1 MTARAGSNRGQ
12 SAPSRRSVLA
22 LDGLNFFLADVRT
35 GVGPFLAV
43 YLSSALH
50 WDAARIGVALSAMSI
65 GSLIA
70 QTPAGALIDGTTSKR
85 AIVLVGAILV
95 GLSCEWMA
103 FTQSFPLIVGLQA
116 VAGIAADIFPPAL
129 AALTL
134 GLVGRGALSQR
145 IGRNEAFNHGGNVV
159 AAVLAG
165 VLATYLLETAVFHL
179 TFVLAMA
186 SVLCVLLIKPHEIDH
201 RLARGGDDADGQPSS
216 LRDLLRDRRL
226 LYFTLAVTLFH
237 FANAAMLPQVGQE
250 LAEGKQG
257 APLYMAAC
265 VVVAQLVMIPT
276 ALLAGRLAATVG
288 RKPVFLVGFAVLPLR
303 GVLYTLTD
311 NQYWLIAIQLLDGIG
326 AGIFGVVSVL
336 LVADLTRGTGRFNLT
351 QGMLATAVGIG
362 ASLSNVVTGFVVT
375 AGGYNAGFL
384 TLAAVALTAL
394 AVFYFLVPETAPGE
408 TESASTSPRSG

>member
-1 MTARAGSNRGQ
+1 MTARPGSSRGT
-12 SAPSRRSVLA
+12 SVPSRRSVLA

-43 YLSSALH
+43 YLASALH

-70 QTPAGALIDGTTSKR
+70 QTPAGALIDRTTSKR
-85 AIVLVGAILV
+85 AILILAAILV
-95 GLSCEWMA
+95 GVSCEWMA

-134 GLVGRGALSQR
+134 GLVGRGKMSQR

-165 VLATYLLETAVFHL
+165 VLATYVLQTSVFHL
-179 TFVLAMA
+179 TFVLAFA
-186 SVLCVLLIKPHEIDH
+186 SILCAMLIRPQEIDH
-201 RLARGGDDADGQPSS
+201 RLARGADDTDGPPSR
-216 LRDLLRDRRL
+216 LRDLLRDRSL

-237 FANAAMLPQVGQE
+237 FANAAMLPQIGQE

-276 ALLAGRLAATVG
+276 ALVAGRVAATWG
-288 RKPVFLVGFAVLPLR
+288 RKPVFLIGFAVLPVR

-311 NQYWLIAIQLLDGIG
+311 NQYWLIAIQVLDGIG

-336 LVADLTRGTGRFNLT
+336 VVADLTRGTGRFNLT

-362 ASLSNVVTGFVVT
+362 ASLSNVVTGFIVA

-384 TLAAVALTAL
+384 TLAAVALVAL
-394 AVFYFLVPETAPGE
+394 AVFYFLVPESKPGE
-408 TESASTSPRSG
+408 HAHVRPERSSA

>member
-70 QTPAGALIDGTTSKR
+70 QTPAGALIDGTTGKR

-226 LYFTLAVTLFH
+226 LYFTLAVTFFH

>member
-12 SAPSRRSVLA
+12 SAPGRRSVLA

-43 YLSSALH
+43 YLSAALH

-70 QTPAGALIDGTTSKR
+70 QTPAGALIDRTTSKR
-85 AIVLVGAILV
+85 AIVLVAAILV
-95 GLSCEWMA
+95 GVSCEWIA

-165 VLATYLLETAVFHL
+165 VLATYLLQTAVFHL

-186 SVLCVLLIKPHEIDH
+186 SVLCVLLIKPEEIDH
-201 RLARGGDDADGQPSS
+201 RLARGGDDADGRPSS

-408 TESASTSPRSG
+408 TESASTNPRSG